1 MKITMTGNM
10 IMKSHRRMAGTYQ
23 IAYAV
28 ETPSGKT
35 GTALFIYE
43 YDKRDVMEETILTT
57 PEITEEIRAFLGDC
71 SPSCF
76 DSFAFP
82 KPEEENK
89 NTEKVTEAIEE
100 CGETAY
106 GWEA

>member
-1 MKITMTGNM
+1 MKMKMTGNM

-35 GTALFIYE
+35 GTALFVYE
-43 YDKRDVMEETILTT
+43 YDKRDVMVEEVITT
-57 PEITEEIRAFLGDC
+57 PEIAKEVKAFLGDD
-71 SPSCF
+71 SPSAFDCF
-76 DSFAFP
+76 RYP
-82 KPEEENK
+82 TPEEENT
-89 NTEKVTEAIEE
+89 NGGAVTDAIA
-100 CGETAY
+100 ETSEIVY